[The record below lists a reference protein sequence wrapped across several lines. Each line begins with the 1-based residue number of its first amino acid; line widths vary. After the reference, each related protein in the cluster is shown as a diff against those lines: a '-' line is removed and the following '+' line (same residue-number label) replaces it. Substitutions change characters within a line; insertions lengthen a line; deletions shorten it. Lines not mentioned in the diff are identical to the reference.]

1 MSSQVGE
8 PVLPTEP
15 LELRPVRPQHA
26 EAIFALTQSSRAHL
40 APWMPWIHTMTDP
53 TATLEFVRQAMTQES
68 AGNGTQF
75 GIWWG
80 GQLAGVIGYHPIRW
94 PEREADIG
102 YWLGQAFEGH
112 GLITRS
118 AAAVLDQAFLTL
130 GLDII
135 GIRTAEANRRSQRVA
150 ERLGFGRVG
159 ILTEGEWFID
169 HWIPLVVY
177 QLTSAQWSDR
187 LDPAQGSPAVILAG
201 S

>member
-1 MSSQVGE
+1 MSGPVGE

-26 EAIFALTQSSRAHL
+26 DSIFALTQSSRAHL
-40 APWMPWIHTMTDP
+40 APWMPWIHTTADRA
-53 TATLEFVRQAMTQES
+53 ATLEFVRQAMAQES

-102 YWLGQAFEGH
+102 YWLGQGFEGR
-112 GLITRS
+112 GLVTRS
-118 AAAVLDQAFLTL
+118 ACAVLDQAFLTL
-130 GLDII
+130 GLNTI

-150 ERLGFGRVG
+150 ERLGFSRVG
-159 ILTEGEWFID
+159 VLSEGEWFVD

-177 QLTSAQWSDR
+177 QLAAAQWPGP
-187 LDPAQGSPAVILAG
+187 LKPAQGSPAVILPG